1 MIRVS
6 NVKAD
11 DRLLAHTTV
20 LKLNEEERAYHG
32 LRPLL
37 GVNLIAGVTGC
48 GKTLLA
54 EALWL
59 GAVHTV
65 NLLSDMRLT
74 RALESAIKAYG
85 IRSLDLKFTACFDEV
100 EIGREMCIETEV
112 KRSLS
117 ANAELPR
124 DEEVRR
130 RMLYA
135 LLHVISVPA
144 EVKWRATSM
153 LHELHAAGLI
163 DYLARDDL
171 STSDCLAT
179 GLLIP
184 PFYYEYKGR
193 SYVPCYV
200 QRLGVEV
207 PELTYEVEEWVGGP
221 RFYSARSHGEV
232 SYGLFKAMYDVAREL
247 SRYAKSELGVSVTP
261 IIYLDDA
268 FEGLD
273 ASRLRGLLSS
283 DFSSASI
290 YATTHR
296 LEAGEYTSRNLL
308 MTYNTRASELVG
320 QTPEFRF
327 ALVAVE
333 LVERSPH
340 IFREVCTAL
349 LGEWACLE
357 DIWRL
362 KSAK

>member
-6 NVKAD
+6 DVKAD
-11 DRLLAHTTV
+11 DRRLAHTTV
-20 LKLNEEERAYHG
+20 LKLEERVHHG

-59 GAVHTV
+59 GVAHTV
-65 NLLSDMRLT
+65 NLLSAMRLT

-85 IRSLDLKFTACFDEV
+85 IRNLDLKFTACFDEV

-112 KRSLS
+112 RRSLR
-117 ANAELPR
+117 AYAELPR

-130 RMLYA
+130 RILYA

-144 EVKWRATSM
+144 EVKWRVTSM
-153 LHELHAAGLI
+153 LHELHATGLTR
-163 DYLARDDL
+163 YLTSSDL
-171 STSDCLAT
+171 VTSDCLAT

-193 SYVPCYV
+193 SYIPCYV
-200 QRLGVEV
+200 QWLDVGV
-207 PELTYEVEEWVGGP
+207 PELTYEVEEQEGGP
-221 RFYSARSHGEV
+221 RFYSTRSHGEV
-232 SYGLFKAMYDVAREL
+232 SYALFKAMYDVAREL
-247 SRYAKSELGVSVTP
+247 SGYAKSELGVSVTP

-273 ASRLRGLLSS
+273 VSRMRELLSS

-296 LEAGEYTSRNLL
+296 LEAGEYASRNLL
-308 MTYNTRASELVG
+308 MTYNTRASEFVD
-320 QTPEFRF
+320 QTPDFRF
-327 ALVAVE
+327 ALVAME

-349 LGEWACLE
+349 LGEEACLE